1 MRKNLQLLADA
12 ELIGSLKSLAGDER
26 CTIVSVLRHLNE
38 FDRRRLAMAEGF
50 PSLFEYC
57 VRELRYAQGEAARRI
72 HAARAASKY
81 PILYR
86 AIERGLLTLTTV
98 SLIAPHLKWDNYR
111 RLIRSSIGRS
121 TREVE
126 ALIASLVPL
135 PVVPA
140 ERVRFVAVAAVEA
153 TAPSSEAEGLFAP
166 PIKVES
172 PATPPASSS
181 ISAELPA
188 ASAAPAVRRVHFS
201 FTADEALL
209 RDVERV
215 KELSR
220 HKWPAGRLED
230 VFAGA
235 ILALLDK
242 IDPDRRSPKRPRRSV
257 ATGERSR
264 TIPRSVKDEVWRRD
278 GGRCVFMSSDGSVCG
293 ARAGLQVDHVAPWAL
308 GGASN
313 DPGNL
318 RLLCRAHNAFE
329 ARCIFGDAI
338 IDAAVVRGRGTLRR
352 GVKI

>member
-1 MRKNLQLLADA
+1 MRKNLQLLTNA

-38 FDRRRLAMAEGF
+38 FDRRRLAMEEGF

-57 VRELRYAQGEAARRI
+57 ARELRYAQGEAARRI

-135 PVVPA
+135 TVVPA
-140 ERVRFVAVAAVEA
+140 ERVHFVAVEA
-153 TAPSSEAEGLFAP
+153 TVPRTEAEGLFFP
-166 PIKVES
+166 PIAVES
-172 PATPPASSS
+172 PATFPAPSS
-181 ISAELPA
+181 IPAELPA
-188 ASAAPAVRRVHFS
+188 IPAALPVRRVHFS
-201 FTADEALL
+201 FTADEAFL
-209 RDVERV
+209 RDVERA

-235 ILALLDK
+235 IQALLEK
-242 IDPDRRSPKRPRRSV
+242 IDPGKRNQKQRRRTV
-257 ATGERSR
+257 ASDARSR
-264 TIPRSVKDEVWRRD
+264 HIPQSVRDEVWRRD
-278 GGRCVFMSSDGSVCG
+278 GGRCVFVSSDGRVCG
-293 ARAGLQVDHVAPWAL
+293 ARAGLQVDHVAPGRSGESRMIPAIFVSC
-308 GGASN
+308 AAPTTPSR
-313 DPGNL
+313 PGVSL
-318 RLLCRAHNAFE
+318 ATRP
-329 ARCIFGDAI
+329 
-338 IDAAVVRGRGTLRR
+338 
-352 GVKI
+352 